1 MRDIYTDRTVGWGDL
16 YILTMFCFKIFI
28 GANQISFK
36 SQIERVL
43 HKIMNK
49 YLV

>member
-28 GANQISFK
+28 GRIRYLLK
-36 SQIERVL
+36 SDRESTA
-43 HKIMNK
+43 
-49 YLV
+49 